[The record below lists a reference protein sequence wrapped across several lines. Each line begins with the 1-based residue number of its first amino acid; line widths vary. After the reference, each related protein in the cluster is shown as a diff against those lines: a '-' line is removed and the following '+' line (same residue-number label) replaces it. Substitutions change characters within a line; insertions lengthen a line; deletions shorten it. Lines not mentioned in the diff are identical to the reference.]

1 MTKLHA
7 GVHISNKEVAVQP
20 KFAIRQFKIHYQPRP
35 IFSKIFLSM
44 PLINIKA
51 KHINSMF
58 IIDKFYVVTTTILF
72 RSGELHRSASDVYQ
86 FKPKRTQSH
95 SSMMEGA

>member
-1 MTKLHA
+1 
-7 GVHISNKEVAVQP
+7 
-20 KFAIRQFKIHYQPRP
+20 
-35 IFSKIFLSM
+35 
-44 PLINIKA
+44 
-51 KHINSMF
+51 MF

-72 RSGELHRSASDVYQ
+72 RSGELHRSASNVYQ